1 MKEIGRISRFL
12 VVGGTAT
19 AVQYIVLVACVRALS
34 LAPVVA
40 SAIGF
45 ALSSV
50 LNYYLNYRLTFRSSR
65 AHVSALP
72 RFLLIAGIG
81 LIANSV
87 AMWLLTKSAH
97 LGYLL
102 SQVLTTALVLIWNY
116 TANRKWTF
124 SS

>member
-1 MKEIGRISRFL
+1 MKEIGRFSRFA
-12 VVGGTAT
+12 VVGGVAT
-19 AVQYIVLVACVRALS
+19 AFHYIVLVVCVRELS
-34 LAPVVA
+34 VAPVAA

-65 AHVSALP
+65 AHVTAVP

-81 LIANSV
+81 LGANSV
-87 AMWLLTKSAH
+87 AMWILTKSAH
-97 LGYLL
+97 LEYVLAQLIATTFVLL
-102 SQVLTTALVLIWNY
+102 WNY

-124 SS
+124 L

>member
-1 MKEIGRISRFL
+1 MKEIGRFGRFL
-12 VVGGTAT
+12 VVGGTTT